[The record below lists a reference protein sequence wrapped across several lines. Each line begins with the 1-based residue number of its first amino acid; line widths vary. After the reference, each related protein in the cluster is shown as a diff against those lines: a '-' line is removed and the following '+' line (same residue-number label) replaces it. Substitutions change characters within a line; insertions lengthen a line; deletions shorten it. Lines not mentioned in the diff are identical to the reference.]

1 MEGLSVVSMDIK
13 SKKVLVAGG
22 KRSGIAA
29 VRLLENNGAYP
40 VLYDGNEKLELP
52 EDFKTEVRLG
62 AFQSGYL
69 CGIDLVVI
77 SPGIPIDSELV
88 LAAKAKCIPV
98 WGEIELAY
106 YFEKGRVVAITG
118 TNGKT
123 TTTALTG
130 KIMEAA
136 FKDVFVVGNIG
147 TPYAEEVSKTTEAS
161 VTVAEISS
169 FQLES
174 AHAFAPTV
182 TAILNITPDHLN
194 RHKTMENYIAVK
206 ESITKNQGADDVC
219 ILNYEDEVLRDFG
232 KTLACKV
239 IYFSSS
245 RILKEGFCEK
255 EGSIIYRTPDTETV
269 VCRVADM
276 KIIGRHNV
284 ENAMAAAAA
293 GIAMGVDISV
303 IGRVVCGF
311 EAIEHR
317 IEFVRSVNDV
327 LYYNDSKG
335 TNPDSSIK
343 AVNSM
348 TRPTFLIAGGS
359 EKNSDF
365 TEFAGTFK
373 EHLKRLVL
381 IGVTGPKIADAAV
394 KAGFNDYVYMDTM
407 EAAVRYCHE
416 NAVPGDAVL
425 LSPACASFDMFKNY
439 EERGRIFKEY
449 VKEL

>member
-1 MEGLSVVSMDIK
+1 MENIMNLEG
-13 SKKVLVAGG
+13 KKVLVAGG
-22 KRSGIAA
+22 GKSGISSIKLLMSGGKA
-29 VRLLENNGAYP
+29 VP
-40 VLYDGNEKLELP
+40 VLYDGNVNFLLP
-52 EDFKTEVRLG
+52 EELLGVVETRLG
-62 AFQSGYL
+62 EFKKEFLEGM
-69 CGIDLVVI
+69 DLLVI
-77 SPGIPIDSELV
+77 SPGIPIDSDIV
-88 LAAKAKCIPV
+88 LTAQAMNIPV

-106 YFEKGRVVAITG
+106 YFEKGKVVAITG

-130 KIMEAA
+130 EIMKAA
-136 FKDVFVVGNIG
+136 FPEVFVVGNIG
-147 TPYAEEVSKTTEAS
+147 IPYTEEVTKTTESS

-174 AHAFAPTV
+174 THEFAPKI

-206 ESITKNQGADDVC
+206 ESITKNQNPADVC
-219 ILNYEDEVLRDFG
+219 ILNYEDVVLREFG
-232 KTLACKV
+232 TSLDCRV
-239 IYFSSS
+239 MYFSS
-245 RILKEGFCEK
+245 
-255 EGSIIYRTPDTETV
+255 ETV
-269 VCRVADM
+269 LRYGLFYEDGALYYSVSGEKTLICKTDDM
-276 KIIGRHNV
+276 KIIGAHNY

-293 GIAMGVDISV
+293 GIAMGIDIVTIGKV
-303 IGRVVCGF
+303 ICDFV
-311 EAIEHR
+311 AIEHR
-317 IEFVRSVNDV
+317 IEFVKEVNGV

-365 TEFAGTFK
+365 TDFAKTFK
-373 EHLKRLVL
+373 GHLKKLVL
-381 IGVTGPKIADAAV
+381 IGVTRFKIADAA
-394 KAGFNDYVYMDTM
+394 KEQGFDEIIFAESLK
-407 EAAVRYCHE
+407 EAVEFCHD
-416 NAVPGDAVL
+416 NAVNGDAVL

-449 VKEL
+449 VRAL

>member
-1 MEGLSVVSMDIK
+1 MDFNG
-13 SKKVLVAGG
+13 KKVLVAGG
-22 KRSGIAA
+22 GRSGMAAIA
-29 VRLLENNGAYP
+29 LLKNNGAVP
-40 VLYDGNEKLELP
+40 VLYDGNEKLVLP
-52 EDFKTEVRLG
+52 EGMAAETRLG
-62 AFQSGYL
+62 VFREEYL
-69 CGIDLVVI
+69 SDIELVVI
-77 SPGIPIDSELV
+77 SPGIPIDSDIV
-88 LAAKAKCIPV
+88 TLAAAKGISV

-136 FKDVFVVGNIG
+136 FSEVLVVGNIG
-147 TPYAEEVSKTTEAS
+147 IPYAEEVVKTTEES

-174 AHAFAPTV
+174 AHAFAPKV

-194 RHKTMENYIAVK
+194 RHKTMETYIEVK
-206 ESITKNQGADDVC
+206 ESITRNQTERDVC
-219 ILNYEDEVLRDFG
+219 ILNYEDEVLRRFG
-232 KTLACKV
+232 ETLKCQV
-239 IYFSSS
+239 IYFSSRHELS
-245 RILKEGFCEK
+245 GGLFVEDGYIVYKHA
-255 EGSIIYRTPDTETV
+255 ETRSN
-269 VCRVADM
+269 VCKISDM
-276 KIIGRHNV
+276 KIIGEHNV

-293 GIAMGVDISV
+293 GIAMGIDTET
-303 IGRVVCGF
+303 IGRVICEF

-317 IEFVRSVNDV
+317 IEFVKEISGV

-365 TEFAGTFK
+365 TEFAETFNA
-373 EHLKRLVL
+373 HLKCLVL
-381 IGVTGPKIADAAV
+381 IGVTKEKIAAAARA
-394 KAGFNDYVYMDTM
+394 AGFNNIVFM
-407 EAAVRYCHE
+407 ESLESAVKYCHD
-416 NAVPGDAVL
+416 NAKEGDAVL
-425 LSPACASFDMFKNY
+425 LSPACASFDMFKGY
-439 EERGRIFKEY
+439 EERGRLFKEY
-449 VKEL
+449 VRNI

>member
-1 MEGLSVVSMDIK
+1 MELRG
-13 SKKVLVAGG
+13 KKVLVAGAG
-22 KRSGIAA
+22 KSGISAIM
-29 VRLLENNGAYP
+29 LLEKVEAVP
-40 VLYDGNEKLELP
+40 VLYDLNENPSLP
-52 EDFKTEVRLG
+52 EGLKVDMRLG
-62 AFQSGYL
+62 AFKEEYL
-69 CGIDLVVI
+69 TDIDLLVI
-77 SPGIPIDSELV
+77 SPGIPIDSEIV
-88 LAAKAKCIPV
+88 LAAVDRNIPV

-106 YFEKGRVVAITG
+106 NYEKGSVVAITG

-136 FKDVFVVGNIG
+136 FSSVFVVGNIG
-147 TPYAEEVSKTTEAS
+147 IPYADKVCDTDKES

-169 FQLES
+169 FQLETVHS
-174 AHAFAPTV
+174 FAPKV

-206 ESITKNQGADDVC
+206 ESITLNQSQDDVC
-219 ILNYEDEVLRDFG
+219 ILNYEDEALRAFAS
-232 KTLACKV
+232 TLKCKV
-239 IYFSSS
+239 IFFSSRTS
-245 RILKEGFCEK
+245 LDEGLVSEDGYIVYKHGALKE
-255 EGSIIYRTPDTETV
+255 T
-269 VCRVADM
+269 VCRIDDM
-276 KIIGRHNV
+276 KIIGEHNV

-293 GIAMGVDISV
+293 GIAMGIDIKTIGKV
-303 IGRVVCGF
+303 ICDF

-317 IEFVRSVNDV
+317 IEFVKEVKGV

-359 EKNSDF
+359 EKNSDY
-365 TEFAGTFK
+365 TEFARTFK
-373 EHLKRLVL
+373 AHLKKLVL
-381 IGVTGPKIADAAV
+381 IGVTKEKIAASAR
-394 KAGFNDYVYMDTM
+394 AEGFTDIVFQDTM
-407 EAAVRYCHE
+407 EDAIRYCYD
-416 NAVPGDAVL
+416 NAVNGDAVL

-449 VKEL
+449 VRSL